1 MEQEFSSPLE
11 TGPEGLAINQQAY
24 LDIFSHLSKI
34 IAQTTNLRDLVCAA
48 VEVIQTILQVD
59 NCSIM
64 LLNPEGTAL
73 TMQASTVISEELW
86 RSISMPLGTGIAGS
100 VMKTGRS
107 IMGGRSDLRAE
118 DAREIQ
124 TSSDPRSQKY
134 RTDSFICVPLRFGK
148 NILGVINI
156 TDRMDR
162 RTLAASDQDM
172 LEAIAR
178 LIASAVNNHFL
189 WVRTRESREHMTR
202 VLEGLPIGM
211 FTITSSG
218 HLTLC
223 NKAARKVLELKID
236 EELDK
241 SWEHYFIGSES
252 SHIAKALTVLSRG
265 ESSFSTEFELK
276 DKSGQVMRSVRLSA
290 LEAEELTPL
299 DRRHIL
305 FLVEDLQQM
314 RELWELRRSDQMKST
329 FLSIISHEL
338 RTPLA
343 SMKGAIHLLNQF
355 FPQELREKT
364 ERLFSILNRN
374 SDRLTRLVNN
384 ILDVMDLEG
393 DNLTLYRKRTDLHEL
408 AGRIA
413 KKFEVA
419 EVEKKIIWNSEFS
432 ATTWELYV
440 DEGRFGQV
448 IEHLLENAVKF
459 TPPQGTITIN
469 TFTQNGHW
477 VLSVS
482 NTGREINA
490 ENREKVFQRF
500 YQVDGSLT
508 RDSGGSGLGLYLCK
522 EILRLHGAKIWVD
535 SDFTGG
541 VCLKIA
547 LPESNTLD

>member
-1 MEQEFSSPLE
+1 MVQEFSSSQD
-11 TGPEGLAINQQAY
+11 TSSGALAINQQAY

-73 TMQASTVISEELW
+73 TMHASTVISEELW
-86 RSISMPLGTGIAGS
+86 KTITIPFGSGVAGT
-100 VMKTGRS
+100 VVKTGRS
-107 IMGGRSDLRAE
+107 IVGGRGDTDDL
-118 DAREIQ
+118 EIKPG
-124 TSSDPRSQKY
+124 DGERPNKY
-134 RTDSFICVPLRFGK
+134 RTSSFICVPLRFGK

-162 RTLAASDQDM
+162 GSLTATDQDM

-189 WVRTRESREHMTR
+189 WVRTRESREHLTR
-202 VLEGLPIGM
+202 VLEGLPVGM

-223 NKAARKVLELKID
+223 NKAARKCLELRIDD
-236 EELDK
+236 EELNK
-241 SWEHYFIGSES
+241 SWDCYFNGVEKA
-252 SHIAKALTVLSRG
+252 HIARALNVLSRG
-265 ESSFSTEFELK
+265 DTSFCSEFEIT

-290 LEAEELTPL
+290 LEAEELTPM
-299 DRRHIL
+299 DSRHIL

-355 FPQELREKT
+355 FPEELRAKT

-408 AGRIA
+408 ASRIS
-413 KKFEVA
+413 KKFENA
-419 EVEKKIIWNSEFS
+419 ELEKKITWSIDLG
-432 ATTWELYV
+432 AGTTELYV
-440 DEGRFGQV
+440 DESRLGQV

-459 TPPQGTITIN
+459 TPNNGQISLCTSS
-469 TFTQNGHW
+469 QNNHW
-477 VLSVS
+477 VMTVC
-482 NTGREINA
+482 NTGREIDTD
-490 ENREKVFQRF
+490 NREKVFHRF

-522 EILRLHGAKIWVD
+522 EILRLHGGKIWVD
-535 SDFTGG
+535 PDYRGG
-541 VCLKIA
+541 ACLKVA
-547 LPESNTLD
+547 VPESNVLD